1 MIPDSPA
8 SSGLLAAFFTAPWR
22 LQTWSNLLY
31 LALSFPLGLAY
42 FLFLVIGLSLGFSL
56 TIVWIGLPIL
66 ALVLAGSWGFAALER
81 QLAIRLLRAEV
92 PPMAPHAAATD
103 PATTPSLWQRLKNT
117 LANPVTWKG
126 MSFLAVKF
134 PLGLVTFVALV
145 TLLSVS
151 VAFLAVPFVYQWEPP
166 QIFVWEDSAWVVD
179 TLGEAL
185 ACSVFGLGLLWI
197 SLNLL
202 NLLAAGWQW
211 VSRRMLGS
219 PRFATP
225 ATV

>member
-1 MIPDSPA
+1 MTPESPA
-8 SSGLLAAFFTAPWR
+8 SSGPLAAFVTAPWR

-56 TIVWIGLPIL
+56 TIVWVGLPIL

-92 PPMAPHAAATD
+92 PPMAPRAAVSGTA
-103 PATTPSLWQRLKNT
+103 PSLWQRLKDT

-151 VAFLAVPFVYQWEPP
+151 VAFLAIPFVYQWEPP

-185 ACSVFGLGLLWI
+185 ACSVFGLGLLWA

-211 VSRRMLGS
+211 ISRLLLGS
-219 PRFATP
+219 PRFAVS
-225 ATV
+225 ATA